1 MEAVYIY
8 DAVKLYALAAHEILE
23 HDGDPRNGTKVV
35 ETITQLGR
43 YPSDIQGINVT
54 VDENA
59 DSEGTSMN
67 CTFFL
72 KSTYIENKIF
82 RKSILFYFSGMLLAM
97 VHDDKCIGDSK
108 FMKVGDF
115 VTEMD
120 PEIPV
125 RF

>member
-23 HDGDPRNGTKVV
+23 HDGDPRNGTKIV

-59 DSEGTSMN
+59 DSEGTSMIFSVLYI
-67 CTFFL
+67 FFYTGAIWCQIL
-72 KSTYIENKIF
+72 GGSKIF
-82 RKSILFYFSGMLLAM
+82 WDQGCLGGRVL
-97 VHDDKCIGDSK
+97 
-108 FMKVGDF
+108 
-115 VTEMD
+115 
-120 PEIPV
+120 
-125 RF
+125 

>member
-8 DAVKLYALAAHEILE
+8 DAVKLYALAAHDILE
-23 HDGDPRNGTKVV
+23 HDGDPKNGTKIV

-67 CTFFL
+67 CTVFL
-72 KSTYIENKIF
+72 KVHPNFGLVNKGV
-82 RKSILFYFSGMLLAM
+82 RPLLFTKRRISLNRIWNMRDL
-97 VHDDKCIGDSK
+97 IQ
-108 FMKVGDF
+108 
-115 VTEMD
+115 
-120 PEIPV
+120 
-125 RF
+125 